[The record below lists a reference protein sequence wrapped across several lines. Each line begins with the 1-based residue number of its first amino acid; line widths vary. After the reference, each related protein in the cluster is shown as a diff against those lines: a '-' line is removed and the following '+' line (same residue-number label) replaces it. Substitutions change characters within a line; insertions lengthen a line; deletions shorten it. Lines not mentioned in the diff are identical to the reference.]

1 MLKSKLFTVLG
12 LTVALAAAVGAA
24 PPSAKPGSTPAV
36 AKIGEKAPAFS
47 LTGIDGKQVSL
58 KDFAGK
64 IVVLEWVNPGC
75 PICKGAHMDGRIPGM
90 IKELKDL
97 GVVHLAINSTS
108 TTTAEENAEALKKY
122 GIEYTVLLDN
132 DGAVGHAYNAKTT
145 PHMYVIDTEGVLRY
159 NGALDNGGPQGK
171 AKEGE
176 TLVNYAVQAVKQIK
190 AGETVSPTET
200 KSYGCSVKYGKPA
213 AEPKP

>member
-12 LTVALAAAVGAA
+12 LTVALAAAAGFTAGDDKAA
-24 PPSAKPGSTPAV
+24 T

-58 KDFAGK
+58 KDYAGK

-75 PICKGAHMDGRIPGM
+75 PICKGAHVDGRIPGM

-108 TTTAEENAEALKKY
+108 TTSAEENAEALKKY

-132 DGAVGHAYNAKTT
+132 DGTVGHAYGAKTT
-145 PHMYVIDTEGVLRY
+145 PHMYVIDTDGVLRY

-213 AEPKP
+213 AAPKP